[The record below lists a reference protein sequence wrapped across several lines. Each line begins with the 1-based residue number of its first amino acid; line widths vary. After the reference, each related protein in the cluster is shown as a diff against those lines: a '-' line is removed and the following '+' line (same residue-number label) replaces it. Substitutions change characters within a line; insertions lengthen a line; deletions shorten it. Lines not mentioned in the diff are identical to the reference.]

1 MHKRKASDFWGYI
14 WSKDKFLH
22 KTDVNIKQKMINV
35 YDINNNFLMQF
46 NSVFDASIKMFGDK
60 SKISGI
66 SKCLKN
72 KIKSAYGYI

>member
-1 MHKRKASDFWGYI
+1 MPYNLAYQ
-14 WSKDKFLH
+14 
-22 KTDVNIKQKMINV
+22 N
-35 YDINNNFLMQF
+35 INNNFLMQF